1 MNENESGEEKVKNKS
16 RRKARGKKMETFDGN
31 LLF

>member
-1 MNENESGEEKVKNKS
+1 MNEEENGEEKVKNKS
-16 RRKARGKKMETFDGN
+16 RRQAQEKMQALDGN